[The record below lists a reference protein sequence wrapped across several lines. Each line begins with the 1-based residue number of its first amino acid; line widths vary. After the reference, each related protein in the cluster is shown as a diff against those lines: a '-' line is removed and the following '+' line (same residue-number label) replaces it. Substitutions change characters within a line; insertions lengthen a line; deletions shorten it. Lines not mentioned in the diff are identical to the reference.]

1 MHNLVVIQL
10 FSDNGRWGSPAAL
23 GVATCLGVHQVWSR
37 LSDRG
42 PWADGSPRRGAGLL
56 SLRWETS
63 GPVGVNLLSRVSC
76 RSGVAWRVCGWTCD
90 DLRVACVSLR
100 ALSYHSG
107 LAGVCAFPVFR
118 SISSAPEWYAVGS
131 GVALH
136 PGIGHFSIFW
146 PRDVWCRGGGSA
158 AVGACHFCAAGRLEH
173 MVRGGPGGVWRHS
186 ICVCMS
192 MGLRGW
198 GPDCFAV
205 DNRDAGGYADPS
217 FISIVRFAW

>member
-1 MHNLVVIQL
+1 MVGGARRL
-10 FSDNGRWGSPAAL
+10 RWGSL
-23 GVATCLGVHQVWSR
+23 LVWGSTRFGLAWVIGDPGRMVR
-37 LSDRG
+37 L
-42 PWADGSPRRGAGLL
+42 GAGPGCSHSDERRLVP
-56 SLRWETS
+56 W
-63 GPVGVNLLSRVSC
+63 VVNLLSRVSC